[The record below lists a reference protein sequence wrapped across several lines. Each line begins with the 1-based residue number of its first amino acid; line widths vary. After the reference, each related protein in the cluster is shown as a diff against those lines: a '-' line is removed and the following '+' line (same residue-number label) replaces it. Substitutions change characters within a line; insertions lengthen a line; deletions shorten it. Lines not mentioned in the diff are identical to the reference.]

1 MYVNDENEL
10 NKERAKQENLTIFG
24 GSSFKE
30 DTKKALHAN
39 LFIARSYVLC

>member
-10 NKERAKQENLTIFG
+10 NKGRVNQENLTIFG

-39 LFIARSYVLC
+39 LFITRSYVLC